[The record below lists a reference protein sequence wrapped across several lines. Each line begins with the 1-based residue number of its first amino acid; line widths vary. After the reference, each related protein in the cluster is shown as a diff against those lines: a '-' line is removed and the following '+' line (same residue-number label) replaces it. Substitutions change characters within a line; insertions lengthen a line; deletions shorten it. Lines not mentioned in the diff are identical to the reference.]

1 MKHSCR
7 SKSMTWRGRECCW
20 RRTVINWWT
29 GEGLDTTLVR
39 CFACWNPTLKNSSL
53 YDHFVDDIW
62 FCIPSA
68 FDVSQDQK
76 FRTREQQLKLQI
88 AQLELA
94 LKSDLTDKN
103 EILDKIKVERGNCR
117 PERFVYIQKHFT
129 LKCFNCVTILDMN
142 EKLSQEKEDIQL
154 RFLEQKQQLEEIRD
168 RIKFYTKVQEPVLTP
183 YKWMCFL
190 MCVPRPTWL

>member
-88 AQLELA
+88 AQLEVA
-94 LKSDLTDKN
+94 LKSDLTDQN
-103 EILDKIKVERGNCR
+103 EILDKITVERGICWKRYLSTRTFVSLKLFRVNSDLQTFFILLGVKKIK
-117 PERFVYIQKHFT
+117 RFSFGFWSK
-129 LKCFNCVTILDMN
+129 
-142 EKLSQEKEDIQL
+142 SSS
-154 RFLEQKQQLEEIRD
+154 
-168 RIKFYTKVQEPVLTP
+168 
-183 YKWMCFL
+183 WMK
-190 MCVPRPTWL
+190 